1 MFARSSFASRL
12 VALVTGSV
20 ITSTLLASGLSAWS
34 FYSDNLVEIER
45 QGLTVARLLARASAV
60 ANQTPKDVEQVI
72 AKHMIVAAT
81 SFAEFVA
88 AAEKAGFTPAQIN
101 DRLTRAVDRTILDE
115 IWITDEK
122 GFAYLHTNT
131 SSDFQFSPSARDQ
144 PQAHQFWELLTGGKE
159 SIVQDIQKREID
171 NEKFKYVG
179 VPGVDKRRIVE
190 VGYNARYFDSL
201 EEQIGL
207 QRVVDSLLAGDE
219 IDAIFIFDTGS
230 RLIVS
235 PRPGAEPEP
244 GKLSDAEI
252 LPVAG
257 VLSTGVPKSM
267 QSDTSL
273 SVIAPIN
280 REDGA
285 LLGAALIRLPITR
298 LGEHVRAQLQAALAI
313 SVATSLLGAAMAA
326 WIARRQTA
334 PIEAI
339 TTAASNIEH
348 EHVLDEGLA
357 AVAARGDELGQLARV
372 FRTMAQEFLTREKT
386 LDALV
391 VQRTAA
397 LEEKNSE
404 LERLSARLSKYLS
417 PQLYETLFRG
427 AKVAPTSSQRKKLT
441 ILFADIVS
449 FSEIAESLESED
461 LTRVLNEFLNEMAEV
476 ALKHG
481 ATIDKY
487 IGDAVMVFFGDPK
500 TRGVAEDARACVFM
514 AMEMLEA
521 ARRLDHKWRESGLGC
536 PLQIRIGVNTG
547 YCTVGDF
554 GSQQRMDYTIIGH
567 QVNLAARIEKAA
579 APGSIL
585 LSHETWSLVR
595 RSIRSEEQAPIVVK
609 GIHAPVQTYK
619 VLGPA
624 KARGDALIHEESEG
638 VLLKVDLDA
647 ADRREVKRILS
658 SALKQIDARTDAGE
672 DGRIDGRRAPA
683 IEEER

>member
-1 MFARSSFASRL
+1 MLAKLSFASRL

-34 FYSDNLVEIER
+34 FYEDNIAEIER
-45 QGLTVARLLARASAV
+45 QGLTVARVLARAYAV

-81 SFAEFVA
+81 GFAEFVA
-88 AAEKAGFTPAQIN
+88 AAEKAGYTPAQIN
-101 DRLTRAVDRTILDE
+101 ERLTRAVDKTILDE
-115 IWITDEK
+115 VWITDEK
-122 GFAYLHTNT
+122 GLAYLHTKASPN
-131 SSDFQFSPSARDQ
+131 FQFSPSAKEQ
-144 PQAHQFWELLTGGKE
+144 PQAHQFWSLLTGE
-159 SIVQDIQKREID
+159 NTVVVQEIQKREID

-179 VPGVDKRRIVE
+179 VVGVDKPRIVE
-190 VGYNARYFDSL
+190 VGYNALYFDSL
-201 EEQIGL
+201 AEQIGL
-207 QRVVDSLLAGDE
+207 QRIVDNLLAGDE

-235 PRPGAEPEP
+235 PRSDAQPEAA
-244 GKLSDAEI
+244 KISDAETA
-252 LPVAG
+252 PVTE
-257 VLSTGVPKSM
+257 VLRTGKPKSM
-267 QSDTSL
+267 ISQSVL
-273 SVIAPIN
+273 SVIAPIH

-285 LLGAALIRLPITR
+285 LLGAALIRLPVKR
-298 LGEHVRAQLQAALAI
+298 LGEHVRAQLQLALAI
-313 SVATSLLGAAMAA
+313 SVLTSLAGAAMAA

-334 PIEAI
+334 PIGAI
-339 TTAASNIEH
+339 TRAARNVEQDNM
-348 EHVLDEGLA
+348 LDEGLSE
-357 AVAARGDELGQLARV
+357 VAARNDELGQLARV
-372 FRTMAQEFLTREKT
+372 FRTMAQDFLTREKT

-397 LEEKNSE
+397 LEEKNGE

-427 AKVAPTSSQRKKLT
+427 GRVAPISAQRKKLT

-449 FSEIAESLESED
+449 FSEIAENIEAED

-487 IGDAVMVFFGDPK
+487 MGDAVMAFFGDPK
-500 TRGVAEDARACVFM
+500 TRGVREDARACVLM
-514 AMEMLEA
+514 AMEMLA
-521 ARRLDHKWRESGLGC
+521 ATRELDRKWRESGVGC

-567 QVNLAARIEKAA
+567 QVNLAARIQKAA
-579 APGSIL
+579 DPNSIF
-585 LSHETWSLVR
+585 LSQETYALVKDL
-595 RSIRSEEQAPIVVK
+595 IIAQEQAPIAVK

-619 VLGPA
+619 AIGPA
-624 KARGDALIHEESEG
+624 TTDGGAIIHEESAG
-638 VLLKVDLDA
+638 VVLKVDLGA
-647 ADRREVKRILS
+647 ANREDVRRILTAALAQLES
-658 SALKQIDARTDAGE
+658 ESAA
-672 DGRIDGRRAPA
+672 RID
-683 IEEER
+683 ELQN

>member
-1 MFARSSFASRL
+1 MLARSSFASRL
-12 VALVTGSV
+12 VALVTVSV
-20 ITSTLLASGLSAWS
+20 ITSTLLASGLSSWS
-34 FYSDNLVEIER
+34 FYKDNISEIER
-45 QGLTVARLLARASAV
+45 QGLTVARVLARAYAV

-81 SFAEFVA
+81 AFSEFVA

-101 DRLTRAVDRTILDE
+101 DRLTRAVDQTILDE

-122 GFAYLHTNT
+122 GHAYLHT
-131 SSDFQFSPSARDQ
+131 SASQDFQFSPSAAAQ
-144 PQAHQFWELLTGGKE
+144 PQAHPFWGLLTGEKKVV
-159 SIVQDIQKREID
+159 VQEIQKREID

-179 VPGVDKRRIVE
+179 VGGVDRPRIVE
-190 VGYNARYFDSL
+190 VGYNAHYFDSL

-207 QRVVDSLLAGDE
+207 QRIVDSLLAGDE

-235 PRPGAEPEP
+235 PRPGAAADY
-244 GKLSDAEI
+244 GKISEAESA
-252 LPVAG
+252 PVAE
-257 VLSTGVPKSM
+257 VLRTGVAKSM
-267 QSDTSL
+267 ISNAVL

-280 REDGA
+280 REDGG
-285 LLGAALIRLPITR
+285 LLGAALIRLPVTR
-298 LGEHVRAQLQAALAI
+298 LGKHVRAQLQLALAI
-313 SVATSLLGAAMAA
+313 SVMTSLAGAAMAA

-339 TTAASNIEH
+339 TRAARNVEQDNM
-348 EHVLDEGLA
+348 LDEGLSH
-357 AVAARGDELGQLARV
+357 VAARNDELGQLARV
-372 FRTMAQEFLTREKT
+372 FRTTAQEFLTREKT

-397 LEEKNSE
+397 LEEKNGE

-427 AKVAPTSSQRKKLT
+427 GRVAPISAQRKKLT

-449 FSEIAESLESED
+449 FSEIAENLESED
-461 LTRVLNEFLNEMAEV
+461 LTRILNEFLNEMAEV
-476 ALKHG
+476 ALRHG

-487 IGDAVMVFFGDPK
+487 MGDAVMAFFGDPK
-500 TRGVAEDARACVFM
+500 SRGVKEDARACVLM
-514 AMEMLEA
+514 AMEMLA
-521 ARRLDHKWRESGLGC
+521 ATRRLDRKWRESGVGR

-554 GSQQRMDYTIIGH
+554 GSQQRMDYTIVGH
-567 QVNLAARIEKAA
+567 QVNLASRIEKAA

-585 LSHETWSLVR
+585 ISQETYALVKDA
-595 RSIRSEEQAPIVVK
+595 IHAQEQAPITVK

-619 VLGPA
+619 VVGPTLA
-624 KARGDALIHEESEG
+624 GHGIQIHEESNG
-638 VLLKVDLDA
+638 VLLKVDLGT
-647 ADRREVKRILS
+647 ADRDEVRRILG
-658 SALKQIDARTDAGE
+658 AAMKQLDIPEKSQLDE
-672 DGRIDGRRAPA
+672 LQS
-683 IEEER
+683 